1 MRLCELKGKTV
12 INDTDCCILG
22 FVVDIDFDPSS
33 GCILALIVPGPARLC
48 GLLGRD
54 FEYVIPFK
62 CIRTIGPD
70 IILVTGCCASWRRWN
85 CAYRLTMARRR
96 DFPEN
101 SIVRRLRNY
110 PWCTS
115 FPISS
120 VKQLRRWC
128 CLHHFSVRCS
138 TN

>member
-54 FEYVIPFK
+54 YEYVIPFK
-62 CIRTIGPD
+62 CVRTIGPD
-70 IILVTGCCASWRRWN
+70 IILV
-85 CAYRLTMARRR
+85 
-96 DFPEN
+96 
-101 SIVRRLRNY
+101 SIC
-110 PWCTS
+110 PDK
-115 FPISS
+115 
-120 VKQLRRWC
+120 VKQKC
-128 CLHHFSVRCS
+128 I
-138 TN
+138 

>member
-70 IILVTGCCASWRRWN
+70 IILVHISVTEVFAAGSSAH
-85 CAYRLTMARRR
+85 
-96 DFPEN
+96 DFPNAAVPVPGVGSGEG
-101 SIVRRLRNY
+101 SPPSPPGVQFAGCQVMSPIVVL
-110 PWCTS
+110 
-115 FPISS
+115 F
-120 VKQLRRWC
+120 
-128 CLHHFSVRCS
+128 
-138 TN
+138 

>member
-54 FEYVIPFK
+54 FE
-62 CIRTIGPD
+62 
-70 IILVTGCCASWRRWN
+70 
-85 CAYRLTMARRR
+85 
-96 DFPEN
+96 
-101 SIVRRLRNY
+101 
-110 PWCTS
+110 
-115 FPISS
+115 
-120 VKQLRRWC
+120 
-128 CLHHFSVRCS
+128 
-138 TN
+138 

>member
-22 FVVDIDFDPSS
+22 FVVD
-33 GCILALIVPGPARLC
+33 IVPGPARLC

-70 IILVTGCCASWRRWN
+70 IILVSIC
-85 CAYRLTMARRR
+85 
-96 DFPEN
+96 PEK
-101 SIVRRLRNY
+101 
-110 PWCTS
+110 
-115 FPISS
+115 
-120 VKQLRRWC
+120 VKQKC
-128 CLHHFSVRCS
+128 I
-138 TN
+138 